1 MSGNIIQN
9 RREIGVLRSIGMKK
23 KEITMLYVY
32 EAFVLVFASSLFGIL
47 IGTTVS
53 WTMTM
58 QEILFTGLPIPFQFP
73 FSNFYTSFLVAIV
86 CAFLSS
92 YTTVKVL

>member
-1 MSGNIIQN
+1 
-9 RREIGVLRSIGMKK
+9 
-23 KEITMLYVY
+23 MLYVY
-32 EAFVLVFASSLFGIL
+32 EAFVLVLASSLFGIL

-58 QEILFTGLPIPFQFP
+58 QEVLFTGLPIPFKFP
-73 FSNFYTSFLVAIV
+73 FQNLYVAFIIAII

-92 YTTVKVL
+92 YTTAKVLQNQEISEILKHKG